1 MYGFNPCIPID
12 LVPILI
18 NERTSMGRVK
28 KSEMMKKLPG
38 QVRSHIEK
46 KTTNYAKH
54 ANKGKKMVRFESRD
68 LVLIH
73 LSKGIFPSNQ
83 NSKLMPRIDRPFWVI
98 KSVND
103 NA

>member
-28 KSEMMKKLPG
+28 KAEMMKKLPG
-38 QVRSHIEK
+38 YVRSHIEEK
-46 KTTNYAKH
+46 IINYAKH
-54 ANKGKKMVRFESRD
+54 VNKGKKMVRFESGD

-73 LSKGIFPSNQ
+73 LTKAYSEA
-83 NSKLMPRIDRPFWVI
+83 I
-98 KSVND
+98 KIPN
-103 NA
+103 